1 MPCHKRYSCTLLAKT
16 RKCNTIWKRAIP
28 SWCSSKL
35 SAWAQKQ
42 KIRNFCQSSCKNC
55 KGSPSYHYKRSVS
68 HYTMLKENEDKSI
81 NLTHIFLGNKGL
93 RYLTDSPNPKIKE
106 ATVSST
112 QQKYCIRGTISIV
125 MFLAII
131 YYVLY

>member
-1 MPCHKRYSCTLLAKT
+1 
-16 RKCNTIWKRAIP
+16 
-28 SWCSSKL
+28 
-35 SAWAQKQ
+35 
-42 KIRNFCQSSCKNC
+42 
-55 KGSPSYHYKRSVS
+55 
-68 HYTMLKENEDKSI
+68 MLKENEDKSI

-112 QQKYCIRGTISIV
+112 QQKYCIRGTISLV

-131 YYVLY
+131 YYVLYDECNDAHSFTFYCCNNST

>member
-1 MPCHKRYSCTLLAKT
+1 
-16 RKCNTIWKRAIP
+16 
-28 SWCSSKL
+28 
-35 SAWAQKQ
+35 
-42 KIRNFCQSSCKNC
+42 
-55 KGSPSYHYKRSVS
+55 
-68 HYTMLKENEDKSI
+68 MLKEDEDKSI

-112 QQKYCIRGTISIV
+112 QQKYCIRGTISLL

-131 YYVLY
+131 YYVLNDAHSFTFYCCNNST